1 MRAWI
6 LRGGVIIAVA
16 ILLGVLSG
24 CGHDPNRGINTE
36 EARKAAD
43 RVHPRPQPGVEMKPG
58 HGG

>member
-6 LRGGVIIAVA
+6 AGGGMIVLVGV
-16 ILLGVLSG
+16 LLGALSG
-24 CGHDPNRGINTE
+24 CGHDPNRGVNME

-43 RVHPRPQPGVEMKPG
+43 RVHPRPDPGAKTVPG